1 MLVFWGRKEKGGGGN
16 RHVPRTWF
24 LGKLWF
30 FLKSFTTTNSPA
42 PPHFP
47 LPSVKT
53 SSPAATEQGGVRELS
68 GNLCVAFSPRERR
81 GGCHAGE
88 EGADR
93 RDVSNRAL
101 LSSACLFI
109 LIALALFL
117 CYCSGKCWKRGNRR
131 GTFTKTLGLG
141 FFNAEIL

>member
-1 MLVFWGRKEKGGGGN
+1 MGEGGIDMYRG
-16 RHVPRTWF
+16 
-24 LGKLWF
+24 LGSWESSGF

-53 SSPAATEQGGVRELS
+53 SSPAATEQGGVRDLS

-101 LSSACLFI
+101 LSSAVFLF
-109 LIALALFL
+109 LSLLLYSFAIALENV
-117 CYCSGKCWKRGNRR
+117 GREEIG
-131 GTFTKTLGLG
+131 
-141 FFNAEIL
+141 EILLQRPWAWGFLMEKYYK